1 MPVERIVGSRSN
13 FLAFVADCDKKK
25 KSAFLTCDDAEAVC
39 RLENAAS
46 GLSLVPWVF
55 GKRFYWY

>member
-1 MPVERIVGSRSN
+1 MAVEVIFWLLLLTVT
-13 FLAFVADCDKKK
+13 KK
-25 KSAFLTCDDAEAVC
+25 KSAFLSYDDAKAVC